1 MDAVTAEIAF
11 MATSAG
17 KAFVILMD
25 PVRLMYL
32 AAGCIMGLVL
42 GIVPG
47 IGGLAGTAML
57 LPFTFNMDP
66 YTAFAL
72 LLGLGAT
79 TATGDPIPAVLFGVP
94 GGAASAA
101 TVLDGFPMAKK
112 GEAGR
117 ALSAAYMSSLMGGVF
132 GAFLMAISIP
142 ILRPVMLFL
151 GSPELLAFSVL
162 GISMVAVLSGN
173 APLRGLTAG
182 CIGIMIAMIGTDPQ
196 SGTLRWTFN
205 SLYLWDGLPLTPLL
219 LGVFALPE
227 LCDLL
232 IARTAIATD
241 TSVSNIYKGQWQ
253 GVKDCFQH
261 WWLIL
266 RCSWIGGG
274 IGSIPGI
281 SASVVDWLAYGHALK
296 TEKGANLTF
305 GKGDVRGVIASESS
319 NNAKEGGALVPTVAF
334 GVPGSA
340 TMAILLGAFLIHGL
354 VPGPDMLTKNLDITY
369 AMVWSV
375 ALANILGAGMC
386 YAFSPQ
392 FAKLS
397 ILRFSLILPAVLG
410 IVYIGAFEATRQW
423 GDLYSLLIFG
433 LLGWTMKQFKW
444 PRPPLILGVVL
455 GDTIERYLFISV
467 ERYGIAWF
475 DRVIVAIL
483 FLIAIIGLVRP
494 FLQDIRYHARDR
506 LPVTAARAPDG
517 VGASVWMTAVIRV
530 ALVATLGIF
539 AADITSSLLSATLVS
554 KIIITCIIA
563 GPILGVW
570 LYGRRISQDVSL
582 IAVVLVALAVAQ
594 LATNT
599 ETFAVGLSNSARVVL
614 LAIGIAFVKSLI
626 VGIILVMWM
635 SRVEKSLERLLA
647 YVNGYLEQ
655 FTRDWSTFKVGFVRM
670 VTDFQAP
677 RFRTSQLLT
686 IFVITV
692 LGAACYMALSW
703 DFSAKIV
710 PLVIGITAL
719 TASGVSLFN
728 DMCRKPEAGMGSLVD
743 QTIEEVERQIAAG
756 AGVGASGRG
765 AAAADQKIHMDLTSE
780 TAHLPISVIIQRAAR
795 FFGYLLVFMG
805 IMAVI
810 GLIPTVALFVV
821 VFMRY
826 ENSERWP
833 LIITYATVLVI
844 AITFVFEHVMHIP
857 WPPTLLGQWFPALK
871 SIIPSLS

>member
-1 MDAVTAEIAF
+1 MDMIGGELGF
-11 MATSAG
+11 MAASEG
-17 KAFVILMD
+17 KAFVTLME
-25 PVRLMYL
+25 PHRLMFL
-32 AAGCIMGLVL
+32 GLGCIMGLVL

-72 LLGLGAT
+72 LLGLGST

-296 TEKGANLTF
+296 TEKGANKTF

-397 ILRFSLILPAVLG
+397 ILRFSLILPAVMG
-410 IVYIGAFEATRQW
+410 IIYIGAFEATRQW
-423 GDLYSLLIFG
+423 GDLFALLFFG
-433 LLGWTMKQFKW
+433 LVGWCMKQFKW
-444 PRPPLILGVVL
+444 PRPPLILGAVL

-467 ERYGIAWF
+467 ERYGISWF
-475 DRVIVAIL
+475 ARPVVAIL
-483 FLIAIIGLVRP
+483 FIMAAIGLLRP
-494 FLQDIRYHARDR
+494 MIQDIRHQG
-506 LPVTAARAPDG
+506 G
-517 VGASVWMTAVIRV
+517 VVKVMT
-530 ALVATLGIF
+530 
-539 AADITSSLLSATLVS
+539 S
-554 KIIITCIIA
+554 
-563 GPILGVW
+563 
-570 LYGRRISQDVSL
+570 Y
-582 IAVVLVALAVAQ
+582 
-594 LATNT
+594 
-599 ETFAVGLSNSARVVL
+599 
-614 LAIGIAFVKSLI
+614 
-626 VGIILVMWM
+626 
-635 SRVEKSLERLLA
+635 
-647 YVNGYLEQ
+647 
-655 FTRDWSTFKVGFVRM
+655 
-670 VTDFQAP
+670 QAP
-677 RFRTSQLLT
+677 RFHPSQLFT
-686 IFVITV
+686 IFILSILTSMVV
-692 LGAACYMALSW
+692 MATYW

-710 PLVIGITAL
+710 PLVVGSAGMAACVI
-719 TASGVSLFN
+719 SLLN
-728 DMCRKPEAGMGSLVD
+728 DMCRKPTAVGSESLVESA
-743 QTIEEVERQIAAG
+743 QHQVE
-756 AGVGASGRG
+756 
-765 AAAADQKIHMDLTSE
+765 QKIHMDLASDTE
-780 TAHLPISVIIQRAAR
+780 HLPVSTIVKRAAR
-795 FFGYLLVFMG
+795 FFGYLVAFMG

-810 GLIPTVALFVV
+810 GLVPTVALFVV
-821 VFMRY
+821 VFIRY
-826 ENSERWP
+826 EAKERWSLVIP
-833 LIITYATVLVI
+833 YAVVLVLFI
-844 AITFVFEHVMHIP
+844 WLAFDYFMAVP
-857 WPPTLLGQWFPALK
+857 WPPTLIGQWFPMLK
-871 SIIPSLS
+871 AIPSV